1 MTAVARSEEAI
12 FLGALDQG
20 TPEDRLPYVDRACAG
35 DPVLRARVLELLT
48 AHDKPHGPFDAPPLG
63 LETTF
68 GVSPAGAS
76 TSDAKQATGGL
87 PASDALPQRIG
98 RYEIEK
104 VLGKGGFGIVFLARD
119 EQLKRSVT
127 VKVPHANRLARP
139 EDVELYLTEAR
150 TVASLDHPHIVPVFD
165 VGSTSGHPFFVVSK
179 YVEGTDLAT
188 RLKESRLSWP
198 QAADL
203 VTTVAEALDYAHK
216 QGFVHRDVKPG
227 NILIGANGT
236 PYLVDF
242 GLALREENLGK
253 GPRHAGTAA
262 YMSPEQARGEGHR
275 VDGRSDI
282 FSLGVVFYE
291 LLVGRRPFRGETPAE
306 VLEKVTDY
314 EPRPP
319 RQCDDGIPQEVER
332 ICLKALS
339 KRATDRYTTAH
350 DFAEDLRHF
359 LRETTRVVIAD
370 QRPGRPLNA
379 DQTTKETLNGSHASG
394 ATPSS
399 DSRPIKIVPK
409 GLRSFD
415 AQDADFFLEL
425 LPGPRDQDGLPDSIR
440 FWKSRIEE
448 ADADNTF
455 SVGLIYGPSGCGKSS
470 LMKAGLLPRLAQHVV
485 PIYVEATADETE
497 TRLLHGIRKRCPALP
512 KGLDFK
518 ETLATLRRGQGISHG
533 GKVLI
538 VLDQFEQWLHARRD
552 EDKTELVQALRQ
564 CDGGRLQCV
573 VMVRDDFWLAVSR
586 FMRELEVRL
595 VEGHNIGLVD
605 LFDVDHAQKV
615 LRAFGRA
622 FTRLPEKA
630 SDLTNEAN
638 TFLKQ
643 AVNGLAE
650 DGKIICVRLAL
661 FAEMMK
667 GKPWTPATLK
677 EVGGAQGVGA
687 AFLEE
692 TFSAPT
698 ASPEHRLHQKA
709 ARAVLKALIPE
720 SGTDIKGNMR
730 SHQELL
736 ETSGYANRP
745 NDFRDLIHI
754 VDSEIRLITP
764 TDPEG
769 SERGNDST
777 SSVDVGQ
784 KYYQL
789 THDYLVQSL
798 RDWLTRKQKE
808 TRRGRAEL
816 RLSERATV
824 WNAKPENRL
833 LPSLWEYLNIRLLT
847 DRRKWT
853 AAQRNMMGKAGPV
866 HGIRCGI
873 AAAVAVAVL
882 FSAWEINGR
891 FQAASLVKRLVAA
904 DIAEV
909 PGIVQKLDGYRRWAD
924 PLLRQ
929 EDPNK
934 KLRLDLALVSVD
946 QSKIAELWDQLLVV
960 SPSQFPVV
968 RDALLPYMDS
978 VVEPLWNVAL
988 EPKRKTRE
996 RFQAACALATYTP
1009 DDQQWSQINTFVAG
1023 HLVTQEASALVA
1035 WREALRPAKGQ
1046 LIRSLAVIYRDPKQ
1060 KEQPR
1065 SFAAETLA
1073 DYGGDQPA
1081 ELFDLLADAE
1091 LFQFPVLLDKLAAH
1105 KKKAV
1110 GLAQEELVRQPAEKA
1125 SEDQKERLA
1134 KRKAN
1139 GAVCLFRLGDPEAV
1153 WPLLKHSPDPSVRSL
1168 IIDRLARLGADSRPL
1183 ASRLGHEADPS
1194 IRQALI
1200 LALGDFDVGKL
1211 SSQERQKL
1219 LEELETLY
1227 RRDPDSGVHS
1237 AAAWTL
1243 RQYEAADVLKRLDA
1257 ELQRPVKAGDKA
1269 ERRWFTNSQGQTFVV
1284 VDGPVEFLVG
1294 EAGSSIE
1301 VKIARRFAVATHEV
1315 TVEQFHKFRS
1325 DYRPSLAYAPQS
1337 DCPANDISWF
1347 DAAAYC
1353 NWLSQQ
1359 EGVPRGQW
1367 CYEANEKG
1375 AYAEGMKIP
1384 ADSLQ
1389 RTGYRLPTEAEWEYA
1404 CRANTSTAFCFG
1416 APEELLPQYAWY
1428 VQNSRNRSWPVGQ
1441 LRPNALG
1448 LFDVHGNAWEWCK
1461 ERGDGQNGRGSET
1474 VKSNDVRVLRGGAFF
1489 SGPLF
1494 VRSAIR
1500 VNNPAGNRSLYV
1512 VGFRPARTCP

>member
-1 MTAVARSEEAI
+1 MADVPRNEEAL
-12 FLGALDQG
+12 FLAALDQG
-20 TPEDRLPYVDRACAG
+20 TPEERLAFVSGACAG
-35 DPVLRARVLELLT
+35 DSALCNRVLDLLT
-48 AHDKPHGPFDAPPLG
+48 AHEKTKGPFDDPPPG
-63 LETTF
+63 L
-68 GVSPAGAS
+68 
-76 TSDAKQATGGL
+76 ATNIEPL
-87 PASDALPQRIG
+87 LVDALKLRPEIFAEFVPPALDAVPDRIG
-98 RYEIEK
+98 RYRVER
-104 VLGKGGFGIVFLARD
+104 VLGRGGFGIVFLGHD
-119 EQLKRSVT
+119 EQLKRAVA
-127 VKVPHANRLARP
+127 VKVPNFKRLTGSNDP
-139 EDVELYLTEAR
+139 EPYLAEAR
-150 TVASLDHPHIVPVFD
+150 AVAGLEHPHIVPVYD
-165 VGSTSGHPFFVVSK
+165 VGSTTEFPVFVVSK
-179 YVEGTDLAT
+179 YVEGTDLASI
-188 RLKESRLSWP
+188 LAESRLSCR
-198 QAADL
+198 QATEIVA
-203 VTTVAEALDYAHK
+203 TVAEALHYAHQ
-216 QGFVHRDVKPG
+216 QGLVHRDVKPG
-227 NILIGANGT
+227 NILIDRIGR
-236 PYLVDF
+236 PHLVDF
-242 GLALREENLGK
+242 GLAFREDNTGK
-253 GPRHAGTAA
+253 GWSYAGSPA

-282 FSLGVVFYE
+282 FSLGVVLYE
-291 LLVGRRPFRGETPAE
+291 LLVGQRPFQGDSTKEILTQIA
-306 VLEKVTDY
+306 TH
-314 EPRPP
+314 EPLPP
-319 RQCDDGIPQEVER
+319 RQFDESIPEELER
-332 ICLKALS
+332 ICVKALS
-339 KRATDRYTTAH
+339 KRASERYTTA
-350 DFAEDLRHF
+350 DDLAGDLRHF
-359 LRETTRVVIAD
+359 LRELAQVAAVEKPTARSSTVEA
-370 QRPGRPLNA
+370 A
-379 DQTTKETLNGSHASG
+379 TETLVSNRTSAG
-394 ATPSS
+394 TPST
-399 DSRPIKIVPK
+399 DRRTIKIVPK

-415 AQDADFFLEL
+415 ARDADFFLEL
-425 LPGPRDQDGLPDSIR
+425 LPGPRDRDGLPDSIR
-440 FWKSRIEE
+440 FWKTRIEE
-448 ADADNTF
+448 TDPDNTF

-470 LMKAGLLPRLAQHVV
+470 LLKAGLLPRLSQDVIAV
-485 PIYVEATADETE
+485 YVEASSEETE
-497 TRLLHGIRKRCPALP
+497 KRVLNGLRKKCAALP
-512 KGLDFK
+512 AKLSLK
-518 ETLATLRRGQGISHG
+518 ETLAGLRQGQGMPASK
-533 GKVLI
+533 KVLI
-538 VLDQFEQWLHARRD
+538 VLDQFEQWLHAKKEERD
-552 EDKTELVQALRQ
+552 TELVQALRQ
-564 CDGGRLQCV
+564 CEGGRVQCIL
-573 VMVRDDFWLAVSR
+573 MIRDDFWMAATR
-586 FMRELEVRL
+586 FMRELEIYL
-595 VEGHNIGLVD
+595 VEGHNSAAVD
-605 LFDVDHAQKV
+605 LFDLRHAEKV
-615 LRAFGRA
+615 LAAFGRA
-622 FTRLPEKA
+622 LGRLPEGSSRATK
-630 SDLTNEAN
+630 DDKQ
-638 TFLKQ
+638 FLQQ
-643 AVNGLAE
+643 AVKGLAQ
-650 DGKIICVRLAL
+650 DGNVVCVRLAL

-667 GKPWTPATLK
+667 SKPWTPASLK
-677 EVGGAQGVGA
+677 EVGGTAGIGVS
-687 AFLEE
+687 FLEA
-692 TFSAPT
+692 TFSATT
-698 ASPEHRLHQKA
+698 APPEHRYHQRA
-709 ARAVLKALIPE
+709 ARAVLKALLPE
-720 SGTDIKGNMR
+720 SGTDIKGHMR
-730 SHQELL
+730 PRQTLMNE
-736 ETSGYANRP
+736 SGYADRP
-745 NDFRDLIHI
+745 QEFEALIRI
-754 VDSEIRLITP
+754 LDNEVRLITP
-764 TDPEG
+764 TDPEDVDPDAFNTKV
-769 SERGNDST
+769 ET
-777 SSVDVGQ
+777 SQ

-816 RLSERATV
+816 RLSERAAV

-909 PGIVQKLDGYRRWAD
+909 PGIVQKLAGYRRWAD

-934 KLRLDLALVSVD
+934 KLHLDLALLRVD
-946 QSKIAELWDQLLVV
+946 QSKIAELWDELLVV

-1009 DDQQWSQINTFVAG
+1009 DDEQWSQINTFVAG

-1046 LIRSLAVIYRDPKQ
+1046 FIRSLAVIYRDPKQ
-1060 KEQPR
+1060 KEQAR

-1105 KKKAV
+1105 KDKAV

-1125 SEDQKERLA
+1125 SEDQKVRLA

-1243 RQYEAADVLKRLDA
+1243 RQYEAADVLNRLDA
-1257 ELQRPVKAGDKA
+1257 ELHRPVKAGDKA
-1269 ERRWFTNSQGQTFVV
+1269 ERRWFINSQGQTFVV
-1284 VDGPVEFLVG
+1284 VDGPVEFLFG

-1325 DYRPSLAYAPQS
+1325 DYRPSSAYAPQS

-1416 APEELLPQYAWY
+1416 APEELLPRYAWY

-1448 LFDVHGNAWEWCK
+1448 LFDVHGNAWEWCN
-1461 ERGDGQNGRGSET
+1461 ERGDGQNGLGSET
-1474 VKSNDVRVLRGGAFF
+1474 VKSNDIRVLRGGAFF

-1500 VNNPAGNRSLYV
+1500 VNRPVENRSPYV
-1512 VGFRPARTCP
+1512 VGFRPARTYP